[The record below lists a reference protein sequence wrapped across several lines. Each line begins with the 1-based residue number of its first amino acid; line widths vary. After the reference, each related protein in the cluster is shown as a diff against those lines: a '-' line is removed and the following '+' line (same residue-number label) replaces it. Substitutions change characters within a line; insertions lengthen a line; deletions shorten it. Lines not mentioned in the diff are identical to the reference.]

1 MTVCLLQHVRTHKMW
16 HCNGESLS
24 CSNAR
29 SQDGKG
35 NFLRKLELFFMD
47 AVLSVTFLT
56 TSRLKLITTMTRLV
70 LTRVCCLTRVGAQKK
85 CIIIAPA
92 VHLFVS
98 GPHNSYSYEIWNK
111 SKTSCWYYLEESGK
125 LCGVSVL
132 PWWELK
138 QDHLSYLS
146 VAVLLKKYGINW
158 KNFQIRDRKMCSFA
172 FIFFVEWRRETE
184 ERAQAAEERAIQAET
199 DLKQALEKIRALE
212 RSASRASA
220 TSAGESQTPADR
232 PVSTSMSKRPTS
244 QASTAQAQTP
254 QPPRTASQQS
264 TRPSTR
270 ASTKKK

>member
-1 MTVCLLQHVRTHKMW
+1 M
-16 HCNGESLS
+16 
-24 CSNAR
+24 
-29 SQDGKG
+29 
-35 NFLRKLELFFMD
+35 
-47 AVLSVTFLT
+47 
-56 TSRLKLITTMTRLV
+56 
-70 LTRVCCLTRVGAQKK
+70 
-85 CIIIAPA
+85 
-92 VHLFVS
+92 
-98 GPHNSYSYEIWNK
+98 
-111 SKTSCWYYLEESGK
+111 
-125 LCGVSVL
+125 
-132 PWWELK
+132 
-138 QDHLSYLS
+138 
-146 VAVLLKKYGINW
+146 
-158 KNFQIRDRKMCSFA
+158 KNFQIRDGKICSFA

>member
-1 MTVCLLQHVRTHKMW
+1 MVLSKSFEAYSLNSFEKTPQTESECWRPRSRRFKLRHNCDDGWSCSDARAHTMTVCLLQHVRTHRMW
-16 HCNGESLS
+16 HCNGESMS

-47 AVLSVTFLT
+47 AVLGVTFLT
-56 TSRLKLITTMTRLV
+56 ASRLKLITTMTRLV

-98 GPHNSYSYEIWNK
+98 GPHNSYSHEIWNK

-138 QDHLSYLS
+138 QDHLS
-146 VAVLLKKYGINW
+146 
-158 KNFQIRDRKMCSFA
+158 
-172 FIFFVEWRRETE
+172 
-184 ERAQAAEERAIQAET
+184 
-199 DLKQALEKIRALE
+199 
-212 RSASRASA
+212 
-220 TSAGESQTPADR
+220 
-232 PVSTSMSKRPTS
+232 
-244 QASTAQAQTP
+244 
-254 QPPRTASQQS
+254 
-264 TRPSTR
+264 
-270 ASTKKK
+270 

>member
-1 MTVCLLQHVRTHKMW
+1 MVLSKSFEAYSLNSFEIAAKHLKQKVNVGVLGLGDSNCVIIAMTVGHALTRVRTLWQCLLQHVRTHKMW

-56 TSRLKLITTMTRLV
+56 ASRLKLITTMTRLV
-70 LTRVCCLTRVGAQKK
+70 LTCVCCLTRVGAQKK

-98 GPHNSYSYEIWNK
+98 GPHNSYSHEIWNK
-111 SKTSCWYYLEESGK
+111 SKTSCWYYPEESGK

-138 QDHLSYLS
+138 QDHLS
-146 VAVLLKKYGINW
+146 
-158 KNFQIRDRKMCSFA
+158 
-172 FIFFVEWRRETE
+172 
-184 ERAQAAEERAIQAET
+184 
-199 DLKQALEKIRALE
+199 
-212 RSASRASA
+212 
-220 TSAGESQTPADR
+220 
-232 PVSTSMSKRPTS
+232 
-244 QASTAQAQTP
+244 
-254 QPPRTASQQS
+254 
-264 TRPSTR
+264 
-270 ASTKKK
+270 